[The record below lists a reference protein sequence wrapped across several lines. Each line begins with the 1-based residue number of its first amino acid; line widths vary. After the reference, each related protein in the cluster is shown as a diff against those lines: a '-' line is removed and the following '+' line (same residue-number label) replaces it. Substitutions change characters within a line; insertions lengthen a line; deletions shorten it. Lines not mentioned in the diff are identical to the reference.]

1 MIGSDEATFSVGGLT
16 VEYLETTA
24 DAALMDELARRTGG
38 ARFFAR
44 DVDQLIRAVA
54 QTGSLSPRQTT
65 EIKRIEPRRFTWIL
79 LGMVLLL
86 SAEWFVRK
94 KNGLS

>member
-38 ARFFAR
+38 VRFFAQ
-44 DVDQLIRAVA
+44 DVDQLIREVA
-54 QTGSLSPRQTT
+54 QTGNLSPRQTT
-65 EIKRIEPRRFTWIL
+65 EIKRIEPRRFRWIL
-79 LGMVLLL
+79 LGLVVLL